1 MIPQFLRRLFSK
13 RVRIETVD
21 EGADK
26 SPSKDQSQSKNQST
40 QKASSSSPD
49 NEKTHNATNGAQ
61 AHAYP
66 ISGDV
71 KEISELNVLSEK
83 REENAPIS
91 IANYQDLLLATK
103 HKPNLGRISEYPPQP
118 RMIDGVSVD
127 VIMAF
132 FADAIRQSA
141 DDLPMER
148 NEIDELF
155 LPVVRRGLMYMHL
168 LPASQFHHH
177 NGIGGLFAH
186 SLQVANLA
194 VRLGKQK
201 VFNQKD
207 TPRELYQNGKRWL
220 FGCWLAGFL
229 HDIGKTVTDVTVTS
243 EGETWYPYSSSLVAW
258 LQDNNIKNYHF
269 IWRSAGHNKHVQS
282 TLMFVREIVP
292 AKTFDWLADYGAR
305 EIWEACESAL
315 VNTSAKDNLISEVV
329 QQADEFTTGQDIE
342 ERNQGKI
349 DTRRMGGSLPAAEYI
364 VDALQ
369 LLISEGT
376 IEVNGKGSILRVT
389 TAGTFIIWT
398 TKASELI
405 YAKVLEEKHSSVPRK
420 IDRMLDCLVTGGMV
434 EPTPESF
441 NGPKGYIW
449 PVIYDMFP
457 SQALKS
463 IKLRTTHV
471 LFNGLVPP
479 DPELAIINGWEGQ
492 DPQNIAAWEKKHGK
506 LIDDSVAANVPLPDP
521 DEYVPDVVSG
531 QDTDLLIDNTM
542 LNELDEAHSLH
553 APSCPQATTVKKEE
567 TPEERAQFAAQIK
580 AVLGGQSVV
589 EAPKPAPETTGGIP
603 SNIEPDAKPSLQSM
617 KDVRDRLESGDLSFL
632 APSLTTKNNGGA
644 NHAQNQ
650 KQGAAQTK
658 VSKVMAQQTTD
669 EAVAQLDVHTVKTHA
684 TLSTTDILMGRTN
697 KSQPAKPQKNNLNM
711 NPVVVSDGRSKEKA
725 PHRPAHT
732 TKKVDMNRPRI
743 NGKPIPKRPPQEAPK
758 LSSDLMAVFTG
769 QATPEANATPSSNV
783 VKKTS
788 NQTTSTKDIRPVAT
802 KPQPKKP
809 VSATKPKSVAS
820 LAQPQPVLSNT
831 PTHSPSTDFS
841 CGEEKKPSSV
851 APISAITA
859 DLAEAVLEETPYL
872 KRPVEKEQTF
882 ATKTEAIKYE
892 KRMKTIENQRE
903 QSLVTVR
910 VGDKET
916 LVDTN
921 KPMKTLEPIEK
932 NHECKTSE
940 VSPSSAEV
948 KSEKKILSVQEKLML
963 LRQEIIDQ
971 LLAGTGPLFPSG
983 LMSVTDT
990 ERSADA
996 EGVFERGKALGLDA
1010 TKVAALASGF
1020 QPGRWK
1026 LSIEALNKRPVIT
1039 LREKAKNYA
1048 NSI

>member
-13 RVRIETVD
+13 RVRIETVN
-21 EGADK
+21 EGTDK
-26 SPSKDQSQSKNQST
+26 TPRKDQPQSKNQST
-40 QKASSSSPD
+40 QKTSSSSPD
-49 NEKTHNATNGAQ
+49 NEKTQHATYGAQ
-61 AHAYP
+61 VHAYP
-66 ISGDV
+66 ISDDV
-71 KEISELNVLSEK
+71 KEISEADVLSEK

-103 HKPNLGRISEYPPQP
+103 HKLNLGRISEYPPQP
-118 RMIDGVSVD
+118 RVIDGVSVD

-376 IEVNGKGSILRVT
+376 IKVNGKGSILRVT

-420 IDRMLDCLVTGGMV
+420 IDRMLDCLITGGLV

-463 IKLRTTHV
+463 IKLRTTYA

-492 DPQNIAAWEKKHGK
+492 DPQNIAAWEKKYGK
-506 LIDDSVAANVPLPDP
+506 LIDDSVATNVPLPDP
-521 DEYVPDVVSG
+521 DEYVPDVVDG
-531 QDTDLLIDNTM
+531 QDPDLLIDNTL
-542 LNELDEAHSLH
+542 LNELDEAHSIN
-553 APSCPQATTVKKEE
+553 APSRPLVTTAKKIE
-567 TPEERAQFAAQIK
+567 TQEERAQFAAQIK
-580 AVLGGQSVV
+580 AVLGGQFVV

-603 SNIEPDAKPSLQSM
+603 SNIQPDVKPSPQSM
-617 KDVRDRLESGDLSFL
+617 KDVQDRFESGDLSFL
-632 APSLTTKNNGGA
+632 APSLTTRDKSGA
-644 NHAQNQ
+644 NHAQ
-650 KQGAAQTK
+650 KQHQCATQPK
-658 VSKVMAQQTTD
+658 VSMTTAQQTAA
-669 EAVAQLDVHTVKTHA
+669 EAIAQDDAHPLKSQA
-684 TLSTTDILMGRTN
+684 TLSTTDILMGRSSKGQTG
-697 KSQPAKPQKNNLNM
+697 KPKKNNLNM
-711 NPVVVSDGRSKEKA
+711 NPVVVSDGRPKERVTY
-725 PHRPAHT
+725 RPAQE
-732 TKKVDMNRPRI
+732 TKKVDMSRPRI
-743 NGKPIPKRPPQEAPK
+743 NGKPISKRPPQETPK
-758 LSSDLMAVFTG
+758 LSSELMAVFTG
-769 QATPEANATPSSNV
+769 QASPEANVAPLANV
-783 VKKTS
+783 VEKTS
-788 NQTTSTKDIRPVAT
+788 NQTQSTKDIRPVVA
-802 KPQPKKP
+802 KPYPK
-809 VSATKPKSVAS
+809 KPKSVAS
-820 LAQPQPVLSNT
+820 LPQSQPVLGNT
-831 PTHSPSTDFS
+831 PTHSPSLDFS
-841 CGEEKKPSSV
+841 CGEEKNPSSV

-859 DLAEAVLEETPYL
+859 DLAEAVLGESPFL

-882 ATKTEAIKYE
+882 ATKTEALKYE

-910 VGDKET
+910 MGDKET

-921 KPMKTLEPIEK
+921 KSMKTLESIEK

-971 LLAGTGPLFPSG
+971 LLAGVGPLFPSG

-996 EGVFERGKALGLDA
+996 EGVFERGKALGLDS
-1010 TKVAALASGF
+1010 TKVVALASGF

-1026 LSIEALNKRPVIT
+1026 LSIEALNKRAIIT
-1039 LREKAKNYA
+1039 LREKAK
-1048 NSI
+1048 